1 MKEEKLTAMVQLTKT
16 AETSKKKQRKMKR
29 LWRTIVCLTSAGLPL
44 SLTAEGTEGIY
55 FRQSN
60 DSISSIDFTNPLLID
75 DSYRI

>member
-16 AETSKKKQRKMKR
+16 AETSSNKNKQRKMKR

-44 SLTAEGTEGIY
+44 SVTAEGAEGIY

-60 DSISSIDFTNPLLID
+60 DSISSIDFTIHC
-75 DSYRI
+75 